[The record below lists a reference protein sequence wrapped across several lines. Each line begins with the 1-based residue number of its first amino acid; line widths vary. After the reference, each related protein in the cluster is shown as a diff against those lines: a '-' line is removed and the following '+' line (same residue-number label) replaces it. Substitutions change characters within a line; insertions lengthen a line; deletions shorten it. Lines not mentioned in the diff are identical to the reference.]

1 MRLPSTLIT
10 PAIIAA
16 FACGL
21 LSSRFPVR
29 EAHAQS
35 SYLASTVY
43 VPSDGLAFRAF
54 DGRVVAKLSYDTHG
68 GVFEIYDEHEHLAA
82 SVRGGGVTPA
92 MHAEPQQAAL
102 HDDATKPLR
111 PDLGF

>member
-1 MRLPSTLIT
+1 MIA
-10 PAIIAA
+10 PAVIVA

-21 LSSRFPVR
+21 LASRFPVR

-54 DGRVVAKLSYDTHG
+54 DGHVVAKLSYDARG
-68 GVFEIYDEHEHLAA
+68 GVLEIYDEHERVAA
-82 SVRGGGVTPA
+82 SVRGGSVAPVVRE
-92 MHAEPQQAAL
+92 EPQRAAQ
-102 HDDATKPLR
+102 ATKPLR
-111 PDLGF
+111 EDLGF